1 MPRQQ
6 ITMLPS
12 AWFNFAL
19 APGGHVQGHRVITR
33 LLLGEGA
40 AMVAPGGDIFDVDIF
55 VKVWAEMEKR
65 PSLGPLQKALAGW
78 AWLTDEGL

>member
-1 MPRQQ
+1 
-6 ITMLPS
+6 MLPS

-55 VKVWAEMEKR
+55 VKGSGLKWRSGHPWDLSRKR
-65 PSLGPLQKALAGW
+65 
-78 AWLTDEGL
+78 WLCGRG

>member
-1 MPRQQ
+1 
-6 ITMLPS
+6 MLPS

-55 VKVWAEMEKR
+55 VKV
-65 PSLGPLQKALAGW
+65 
-78 AWLTDEGL
+78 